1 MPPLLS
7 EALLGAH
14 ANNAAGGELEYDKNS
29 MSSRGRGGAPLS
41 TRFSLFVPP
50 TPTVSFWIR
59 LGQFC
64 QRHKRKIVLFMTVM
78 MIPFAYFTSKVHLT
92 LSTQLMTP
100 RGAPSALALGQIR
113 ASGIHA
119 SILNPVVILAYNVDN
134 KRACPDGWSCDH
146 SIAPSSKF
154 ALSPRC
160 HDDDTDFR
168 QALYALNISG
178 VIENAPPADVTCDNV
193 NALLGGKLCTMRT
206 YNVSNDTAYDI
217 HKFVKVYCPGTCANY
232 CDADGFGNATA
243 AEAIARRN
251 ANKTVLV
258 PALFDAIA
266 QLRVRMQKEFPELR
280 PNDIRDITTMPVS
293 NEKVRDVAH
302 AYEVCFGANS
312 MCMVWSVAVSIA
324 VPDVW

>member
-1 MPPLLS
+1 MFTLRISTVNVPYPFGSDTSDAKRISRIATFIS
-7 EALLGAH
+7 EFT
-14 ANNAAGGELEYDKNS
+14 D
-29 MSSRGRGGAPLS
+29 
-41 TRFSLFVPP
+41 VP
-50 TPTVSFWIR
+50 
-59 LGQFC
+59 
-64 QRHKRKIVLFMTVM
+64 
-78 MIPFAYFTSKVHLT
+78 
-92 LSTQLMTP
+92 
-100 RGAPSALALGQIR
+100 
-113 ASGIHA
+113 
-119 SILNPVVILAYNVDN
+119 
-134 KRACPDGWSCDH
+134 
-146 SIAPSSKF
+146 
-154 ALSPRC
+154 
-160 HDDDTDFR
+160 
-168 QALYALNISG
+168 
-178 VIENAPPADVTCDNV
+178 CDNV